1 VARPLNPKLGAFW
14 RDRINRQSA
23 SGLTIVQFCAQE
35 RCARSAFQRWK
46 RYFQSREPLDPMDLS
61 GQLLTSPNPSPGK
74 PPATP
79 TFLPVAVRL
88 VGNHADQSS
97 PPIEADLPN
106 GIRLRIP
113 TADALL
119 ACRIVRAVAA
129 AKTNAGGSK

>member
-14 RDRINRQSA
+14 RDRIDRQSA

-46 RYFQSREPLDPMDLS
+46 RHFQCVDPSGAMDLS
-61 GQLLTSPNPSPGK
+61 DRLPSLPNPSPGK
-74 PPATP
+74 PPAPP

-88 VGNHADQSS
+88 VGNHADQPS